1 MINKFDGK
9 YAFLSN
15 FFIDT
20 LPFLSVENR
29 YQARKSLDPNQQNAI
44 LIATT
49 PALAKKMGS
58 SRGIKIDGKLFK
70 IVLRPDWEEIK
81 REVMW
86 HLIWEKFQVPFLKE
100 LLLATDDQELI
111 EGNYWHD
118 NYWGAC
124 ICQKC
129 ISKEKHNHLGKLL
142 MYRRE
147 WAKRN
152 DITLID

>member
-15 FFIDT
+15 FFPDS
-20 LPFLSVENR
+20 LPNLSVENR
-29 YQARKSLDPNQQNAI
+29 YQARKALFPAQQDAI
-44 LIATT
+44 LAAPT
-49 PALAKKMGS
+49 PALAKKMG
-58 SRGIKIDGKLFK
+58 RK
-70 IVLRPDWEEIK
+70 VTMRPDWEEVK

-86 HLIWEKFQVPFLKE
+86 ELIWYKFQVPFLKE
-100 LLLATDDQELI
+100 LLIATAPNELI

-124 ICQKC
+124 SCQKC
-129 ISKEKHNHLGKLL
+129 INKEKQNHLGKLL

-147 WAKRN
+147 LAKRN
-152 DITLID
+152 DLATVTD